1 MRPFLVISL
10 LMLVSGWAGGA
21 RAHAVFIVNTT
32 ADIDD
37 GSCELAPDGDCSLR
51 EAIQAANAFLND
63 HPDAPDI
70 VGFDFGDGA
79 VPPFTIVLDS
89 PLPTITEGLILDG
102 RSEPR
107 FILSSEHVPVIIL
120 DGGGFDEVLRIR
132 SDNTLILTVAFT
144 NAAVSAIDAESA
156 DYLLVQGCYFGVHP
170 ETGESMLPGSE
181 LPAFGS
187 HAIHVRDTFRPRIG
201 GQGELARNLIAGA
214 GAEAVLVER
223 SDNLVFHENYVGLDP
238 TGLEARSNA
247 LDDPLAF
254 AVDVDTSDRSEIW
267 DNTVASN
274 LGGGIRLANA
284 RRTSVESNKIGV
296 DASGRLGLGNAG
308 PGIAIEGDSAGLS
321 ILDNVISANDG
332 PGVSCL
338 EGTLGPWVMKR
349 NLIGI
354 DMAQSDTLPNA
365 GDGVRLDLGCD
376 DAFIGDEDANGGNL
390 IAHNEGAG
398 VRAIGGTTTIRGNA
412 IFLND
417 GLAIDAGPVGRTD
430 NDLSDGSLPTNFPEV
445 TGLELQNGEL
455 RIQACV
461 PVGAVI
467 ELYEALTPPDRS
479 PGALRLLASAAEGSE
494 QDTDDSAACSLYN
507 EAAFELTIPIEKPVT
522 SILLAATVDGHSSE
536 LSNPLNL
543 DGGTSEPGSC
553 LSAMDCADTEPI
565 CDPVFTRCVLCVD
578 DAAGDLLDSGC
589 IAESP
594 RCMNEAEGK
603 RCTAPEQTPPP
614 AGSPQP
620 GGPAAASGCS
630 ATPLGDLQAGTELW
644 FLIACAAV
652 LTWRCRSRIN
662 T

>member
-10 LMLVSGWAGGA
+10 LMLVFGWAGSV
-21 RAHAVFIVNTT
+21 RAHAAFIVNTT

-63 HPDAPDI
+63 HPNAPDT

-79 VPPFTIVLDS
+79 VPPFTILLAS
-89 PLPTITEGLILDG
+89 PLPPITEGLILDG

-107 FILSSEHVPVIIL
+107 FILSREHGPVIII
-120 DGGGFDEVLRIR
+120 DGGGFDEVLRVR

-144 NAAVSAIDAESA
+144 NAAVSAIDAENA

-170 ETGESMLPGSE
+170 ETGADMLPGSG
-181 LPAFGS
+181 LPAFGA

-223 SDNLVFHENYVGLDP
+223 SDNLVFHDNYIGLDP
-238 TGLEARSNA
+238 TGLEARPNA

-274 LGGGIRLANA
+274 LGGGIHLANA
-284 RRTSVESNKIGV
+284 TLTSVEGNKVGV

-338 EGTLGPWVMKR
+338 EGALGPWIMKR
-349 NLIGI
+349 NLIGV
-354 DMAQSDTLPNA
+354 DLAQSDTLPNT
-365 GDGVRLDLGCD
+365 GDGVRLDPGCD
-376 DAFIGDEDANGGNL
+376 EAVVGDEDSDHGNL
-390 IAHNEGAG
+390 IAHNGGAG

-417 GLAIDAGPVGRTD
+417 GLAIDAGPAGRTD
-430 NDLSDGSLPTNFPEV
+430 NDVSDASLPINFPEV
-445 TGLELQNGEL
+445 TGFERQNGEL
-455 RIQACV
+455 RVQACV
-461 PVGAVI
+461 PPGAAI
-467 ELYEALTPPDRS
+467 ELYEALTTPDRS
-479 PGALRLLASAAEGSE
+479 PGALRLLGTAIEGSE
-494 QDTDDSAACSLYN
+494 QDADDSVACSLHN
-507 EAAFELTIPIEKPVT
+507 EAAMELTIPIEASVT
-522 SILLAATVDGHSSE
+522 SILLTATTNGRTSE
-536 LSNPLNL
+536 LSDLLKL
-543 DGGTSEPGSC
+543 DVGTAEPDTC
-553 LSAMDCADTEPI
+553 LRAMDCTAGEPI
-565 CDPVFTRCVLCVD
+565 CDPVFRRCVLCVD
-578 DAAGDLLDSGC
+578 DAASDLLDAGC
-589 IAESP
+589 SPEAP
-594 RCMNEAEGK
+594 RCVEEGEGK
-603 RCTAPEQTPPP
+603 RCAEPGHAPPPTTTPPP
-614 AGSPQP
+614 SEPIT
-620 GGPAAASGCS
+620 ASHCR
-630 ATPLGDLQAGTELW
+630 ATPLGDSQAGRELW

-652 LTWRCRSRIN
+652 VTWRRRSRIN

>member
-10 LMLVSGWAGGA
+10 LMLVSGWAGA
-21 RAHAVFIVNTT
+21 VRAHAVFIVNTT

-37 GSCELAPDGDCSLR
+37 GSCELAPDGNCSLR

-79 VPPFTIVLDS
+79 VPPFTVLLDS

-107 FILSSEHVPVIIL
+107 FILSREHVPVIII
-120 DGGGFDEVLRIR
+120 DGGGVDDVLRIR
-132 SDNTLILTVAFT
+132 SNNTLILTVAIT
-144 NAAVSAIDAESA
+144 NAAVSAIDAENA

-170 ETGESMLPGSE
+170 ETGAAMLPGPGM
-181 LPAFGS
+181 PAFGA

-201 GQGELARNLIAGA
+201 GQRELARNLFTGA
-214 GAEAVLVER
+214 GAEAILVER

-238 TGLEARSNA
+238 TGLEARPNA

-254 AVDVDTSDRSEIW
+254 AIDIDTSDRSEIW

-284 RRTSVESNKIGV
+284 TLTSVESNKIGL

-308 PGIAIEGDSAGLS
+308 PGITIAGDSEGLS
-321 ILDNVISANDG
+321 ILDNVISANAG

-338 EGTLGPWVMKR
+338 EGTLGHWVMKR

-354 DMAQSDTLPNA
+354 DLAQSDTLPNA

-376 DAFIGDEDANGGNL
+376 DGFIGDEDANSGNL

-430 NDLSDGSLPTNFPEV
+430 NDVSDDSLPTNFPVV
-445 TGLELQNGEL
+445 TGFERQDGEL
-455 RIQACV
+455 RIHACV
-461 PVGAVI
+461 PPGAVV
-467 ELYEALTPPDRS
+467 EFYEALTTPDRS
-479 PGALRLLASAAEGSE
+479 PGALRLLASAVEGGE
-494 QDTDDSAACSLYN
+494 EDADDSVACSVNN
-507 EAAFELTIPIEKPVT
+507 EAAFELTIPIEASVT
-522 SILLAATVDGHSSE
+522 SILLTATVNGQTSE
-536 LSNPLNL
+536 LSDLLNL
-543 DGGTSEPGSC
+543 DVGTSEPDSC
-553 LSAMDCADTEPI
+553 ESAIDCTTAEPI
-565 CDPVFTRCVLCVD
+565 CDPVFRRCALCVD
-578 DAAGDLLDSGC
+578 DASGDLHDSGC
-589 IAESP
+589 SSETP
-594 RCMNEAEGK
+594 RCLEDGDGK
-603 RCTAPEQTPPP
+603 RCAEPERAPPR
-614 AGSPQP
+614 AGPPQP
-620 GGPAAASGCS
+620 GEPSTASRCT
-630 ATPLGDLQAGTELW
+630 ATPLGEFHAGMELW

-652 LTWRCRSRIN
+652 ITWRRRSRIN

>member
-1 MRPFLVISL
+1 MRPILVISL
-10 LMLVSGWAGGA
+10 LVLVSGWAESV
-21 RAHAVFIVNTT
+21 RAHGAFIVNTT

-63 HPDAPDI
+63 HPSAPDS
-70 VGFDFGDGA
+70 VVFDFGDGA

-107 FILSSEHVPVIIL
+107 FILSREHVPVIII
-120 DGGGFDEVLRIR
+120 DGGGFDEVLRVR
-132 SDNTLILTVAFT
+132 SDSTLILTVAFT
-144 NAAVSAIDAESA
+144 NAAISAIDAENA

-170 ETGESMLPGSE
+170 ETGAAMLPGSG
-181 LPAFGS
+181 LSAFGA

-201 GQGELARNLIAGA
+201 GQGELARNLITGA

-223 SDNLVFHENYVGLDP
+223 SDNLVFHENYIGLDP
-238 TGLEARSNA
+238 TGLEARPNA
-247 LDDPLAF
+247 LEDSLAF

-274 LGGGIRLANA
+274 LGGGIHLTNA
-284 RRTSVESNKIGV
+284 TLTSVEGNKIGV

-338 EGTLGPWVMKR
+338 DGTLGPWVMKR
-349 NLIGI
+349 NLIGV
-354 DMAQSDTLPNA
+354 DLAQSDTLPNA
-365 GDGVRLDLGCD
+365 GDGVRLDEGCD
-376 DAFIGDEDANGGNL
+376 DAVVGDADPDDGNL

-417 GLAIDAGPVGRTD
+417 GLTIDAGPAGRTG

-445 TGLELQNGEL
+445 TGFELQNGEL
-455 RIQACV
+455 RVQACV
-461 PVGAVI
+461 PPGAVI
-467 ELYEALTPPDRS
+467 ELYEALTTPDRP
-479 PGALRLLASAAEGSE
+479 PGALMLLASAVEGGE
-494 QDTDDSAACSLYN
+494 EDADDSVACSVNN
-507 EAAFELTIPIEKPVT
+507 EAAFELTIPIEESVT
-522 SILLAATVDGHSSE
+522 SILLTATANGQ
-536 LSNPLNL
+536 
-543 DGGTSEPGSC
+543 TSEPSDLLKLDAGTAEPDSC
-553 LSAMDCADTEPI
+553 QSAMDCTAGQPI
-565 CDPVFTRCVLCVD
+565 CDPVFRRCVLCVD
-578 DAAGDLLDSGC
+578 DAADDLLDSGC
-589 IAESP
+589 STEAP
-594 RCMNEAEGK
+594 RCIEETDGK
-603 RCTAPEQTPPP
+603 RCAEPEQSLPPTTSPPP
-614 AGSPQP
+614 SEPS
-620 GGPAAASGCS
+620 AASRCT
-630 ATPLGDLQAGTELW
+630 ATPLGEFRVGMELW
-644 FLIACAAV
+644 FLIACSALV
-652 LTWRCRSRIN
+652 TWRHRSRIN